1 MQSKSLFPNTEKRFM
16 KVRFDLMKVE
26 FGFRKGRQD
35 ACWLYK
41 NH

>member
-1 MQSKSLFPNTEKRFM
+1 MQNKSLFPNTEKRFM
-16 KVRFDLMKVE
+16 KVRFDFVKV
-26 FGFRKGRQD
+26 GFDFVKGRQD